1 MQNTVEVI
9 CRNSDTRIQA
19 PLGTSLLDLARQTEH
34 KGPYPFLA
42 AYVNNRIKELNYR
55 VMRPVTV
62 EFIDVTSFEGYR
74 VYQRT
79 ISFILQKAV
88 WDLFPG
94 RKFYIRHSLGSGF
107 YCEFGDGQSI
117 DSEQCEAL
125 RRRISDIIARRYP
138 ITRRTMLTEEVN
150 GIYERFGF
158 DDKVALLNTRP
169 RLYSDLYRLD
179 DMV

>member
-9 CRNSDTRIQA
+9 CRNSGTRIQA

-74 VYQRT
+74 VYQ
-79 ISFILQKAV
+79 L
-88 WDLFPG
+88 
-94 RKFYIRHSLGSGF
+94 SL
-107 YCEFGDGQSI
+107 I
-117 DSEQCEAL
+117 H
-125 RRRISDIIARRYP
+125 I
-138 ITRRTMLTEEVN
+138 
-150 GIYERFGF
+150 
-158 DDKVALLNTRP
+158 
-169 RLYSDLYRLD
+169 
-179 DMV
+179 